1 MWHLNILLC
10 RSRRLGA
17 EALNRVGGLQV
28 YKFERLQPL
37 SYYATAEQPPR
48 KGSLPWGRS
57 GKDDILADRCRMV
70 RYSPLVLISTQHSQ
84 ALHAVQQ
91 RVA

>member
-1 MWHLNILLC
+1 M
-10 RSRRLGA
+10 
-17 EALNRVGGLQV
+17 

-48 KGSLPWGRS
+48 KGALPWGRS

-70 RYSPLVLISTQHSQ
+70 RCSPLALSLIITLKTCMQCSN
-84 ALHAVQQ
+84 V
-91 RVA
+91 